1 MAGQSPYVLNGGLM
15 YTAEQN
21 SFGIFYNVKG
31 PTLQIVG
38 LGLFPDVYT
47 MPFHSLNASFNRTV
61 GKDDRGSL
69 KFRVSNLLGDDV
81 LSVYKSFQA
90 QDQVFSR
97 LVPGMSFSVGYSY
110 KL

>member
-1 MAGQSPYVLNGGLM
+1 
-15 YTAEQN
+15 
-21 SFGIFYNVKG
+21 
-31 PTLQIVG
+31 
-38 LGLFPDVYT
+38 

-69 KFRVSNLLGDDV
+69 KFRVSNLFGDDV

-97 LVPGMSFSVGYSY
+97 LVPGMSFSAGYSY